1 MRLRILLAS
10 ALLSASVLPAAAQ
23 SVKVS
28 FHEGKVDLSA
38 QNATPR
44 AILTEWAR
52 VGGTRLVNVER
63 VTGSPMTL
71 EFKNADEQ
79 QVLES
84 LLRGVSGYMLGPRV
98 TRASTSGFDRI
109 VLLPTSSASV
119 AAAPRPSA
127 ATPAFG
133 RLPGPQPL
141 RRLPQPVDDDQDVV
155 EPDDDDP
162 AADLPAPGRA
172 ETPADLRRRLGQLL
186 QSPDD
191 DTDSENDEPP
201 PAPTNPFGV
210 STGAARPGVI
220 TPVPPQQP
228 RGQQP
233 RGTNQTPPT
242 QE

>member
-1 MRLRILLAS
+1 MRLQIFLAS
-10 ALLSASVLPAAAQ
+10 AVLCASVLPAAAQ

-63 VTGSPMTL
+63 VAGSPMTL

-79 QVLES
+79 QVLEA

-109 VLLPTSSASV
+109 VLLPTSTASV
-119 AAAPRPSA
+119 AASARPSPV
-127 ATPAFG
+127 TPAFG
-133 RLPGPQPL
+133 RPPGPQPL
-141 RRLPQPVDDDQDVV
+141 RRLPEPVDDDQDAV
-155 EPDDDDP
+155 EPDDDDLSATP
-162 AADLPAPGRA
+162 ASGRA

-186 QSPDD
+186 QTPDD
-191 DTDSENDEPP
+191 DTEPDDEEPP
-201 PAPTNPFGV
+201 ASAPTNPFGV
-210 STGAARPGVI
+210 TTGAARPGVI
-220 TPVPPQQP
+220 TPVPPP
-228 RGQQP
+228 RGPQP
-233 RGTNQTPPT
+233 RGTNQTPNS

>member
-1 MRLRILLAS
+1 MRVWIFLAS
-10 ALLSASVLPAAAQ
+10 ALLSISVLPAAAQ
-23 SVKVS
+23 SVKVA
-28 FHEGKVDLSA
+28 FHDGKVDLSA

-44 AILTEWAR
+44 AILTEWGR

-98 TRASTSGFDRI
+98 ARASTSGFDRI
-109 VLLPTSSASV
+109 VLLPTSNASV
-119 AAAPRPSA
+119 AAAPRPTPV
-127 ATPAFG
+127 TPAFG
-133 RLPGPQPL
+133 RPPVPQAL
-141 RRLPQPVDDDQDVV
+141 RRLPPPVDDDQDQD
-155 EPDDDDP
+155 EPDDDP
-162 AADLPAPGRA
+162 AAAPATPGRV

-191 DTDSENDEPP
+191 DAEPADEPA
-201 PAPTNPFGV
+201 PAPANPFGV
-210 STGAARPGVI
+210 TTGASRPGVI

-228 RGQQP
+228 RGSQP
-233 RGTNQTPPT
+233 RGANQPS